1 MQISA
6 RNTLSGTVKSI
17 TLGNVNAEIVLE
29 LPGGVELTSTITRHS
44 AERMGLRGRPACLRD
59 RQVQRRDDRGGV
71 TCATS

>member
-29 LPGGVELTSTITRHS
+29 LPGGVELTSTITLHS
-44 AERMGLRGRPACLRD
+44 AERLGLAVGQPASAIVKSSD
-59 RQVQRRDDRGGV
+59 VMIGV
-71 TCATS
+71 E